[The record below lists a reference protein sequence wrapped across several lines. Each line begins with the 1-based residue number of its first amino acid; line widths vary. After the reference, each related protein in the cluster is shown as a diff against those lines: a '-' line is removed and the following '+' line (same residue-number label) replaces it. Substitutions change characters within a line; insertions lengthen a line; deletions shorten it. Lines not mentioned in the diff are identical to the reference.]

1 MTSTDKVDQSKGIT
15 SLGGKFNFGPGK
27 LDGLFTLSCDKDLT
41 DISVLLYK
49 TDGTSKASF

>member
-15 SLGGKFNFGPGK
+15 SLGEKFNFGPGK